1 MLCLLLLLL
10 RPAGTRSSGGLDMVV
25 HLLHFGHHRLLCQRL
40 LLSLRLGHPLQLM
53 QTMVQFLALWMA
65 SRRLLQKAFGSLILL
80 RVLLAMIQIMEA
92 LRRPIMQILF
102 MLRSTRL
109 ITTMSAWRNMAIVPE
124 ILLRL

>member
-1 MLCLLLLLL
+1 
-10 RPAGTRSSGGLDMVV
+10 
-25 HLLHFGHHRLLCQRL
+25 
-40 LLSLRLGHPLQLM
+40 M